1 MVVLSKCWPVLVYEA
16 YCANMRRYMTM
27 VRDFVSHGIYP
38 FNRIDGGELSTDT
51 SVLWSIAFMMTNGMV
66 EKNPSE

>member
-51 SVLWSIAFMMTNGMV
+51 SVLWSNCLYDDERDDGIS
-66 EKNPSE
+66 K